1 MQKFGLLEAPPKRQF
16 KEDYGVFRFG
26 QFKSVW
32 NRVGKST
39 PQVSFSRS
47 RRKL

>member
-26 QFKSVW
+26 QFKS
-32 NRVGKST
+32 RVGKST
-39 PQVSFSRS
+39 PQVYFSRS